1 MLILKT
7 ELGLFP
13 GLGSKGRKEVRKA
26 SKYLNFLVALIPSDC
41 LGSQGRG
48 HIFM

>member
-7 ELGLFP
+7 ELELFP

-26 SKYLNFLVALIPSDC
+26 SKYLNFLVTLIPSDC

-48 HIFM
+48 QFFM